1 MRSSTTFGHN
11 TRTATQTYSPSV
23 PLSVYRELAA
33 QLQAAEERLDSLNA
47 QNQQLAKQNQ
57 HLRQEI
63 EKAVFHLQQIA
74 DSAEVDKRTY
84 TYHPTSYSRS
94 EPSLPVSEPRSM
106 HRSSRPPTAVQSAV
120 EVPSPFPTREARSV
134 LSEKVFTEQ
143 EQGRY
148 RRRFQPETAS
158 EVSGWLLA
166 IAILLIVATAFGGGY
181 LIVRPLLQSRQA
193 ALWVNFQ
200 AEAKLHPA
208 GKVVVINKLIA
219 QRGSIKLEKMYYM

>member
-1 MRSSTTFGHN
+1 MRSSTTSGHN
-11 TRTATQTYSPSV
+11 TPTATQTYSPSV

-33 QLQAAEERLDSLNA
+33 QLQTAEARLNSLKA

-63 EKAVFHLQQIA
+63 EKAVFHLDEIA

-120 EVPSPFPTREARSV
+120 EAPSPFPTREAGSV

-143 EQGRY
+143 EEGRY
-148 RRRFQPETAS
+148 RRRGQPETAS

-166 IAILLIVATAFGGGY
+166 IAILLIVATAFGSGY

-193 ALWVNFQ
+193 AMQ
-200 AEAKLHPA
+200 
-208 GKVVVINKLIA
+208 G
-219 QRGSIKLEKMYYM
+219 